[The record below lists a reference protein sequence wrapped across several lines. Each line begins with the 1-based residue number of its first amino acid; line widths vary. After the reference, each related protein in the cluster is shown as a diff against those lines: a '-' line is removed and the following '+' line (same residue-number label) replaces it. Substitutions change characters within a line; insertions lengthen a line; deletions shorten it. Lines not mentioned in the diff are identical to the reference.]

1 MTYTLTTRQPK
12 INKMSASGAPM
23 LINQQFANESNQQFI
38 IEIKFIIS
46 LLYKIKFSRLQLDAK
61 QITKVLLTGTICR

>member
-12 INKMSASGAPM
+12 INTMSASGAPM

-61 QITKVLLTGTICR
+61 QITKVLLTATICR